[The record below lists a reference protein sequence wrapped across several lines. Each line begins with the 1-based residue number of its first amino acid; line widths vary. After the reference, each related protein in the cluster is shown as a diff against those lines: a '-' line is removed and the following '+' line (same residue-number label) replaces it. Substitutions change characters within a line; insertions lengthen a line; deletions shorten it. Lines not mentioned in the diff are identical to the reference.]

1 MRTEVLQVLFSR
13 ILHQADTHILTP
25 LWINTTR
32 LLPTNRYL
40 NWVNIMA
47 WFLQLEPVLAQ
58 KGWVVRS
65 LVLSWNLLRCGSPV
79 WVETKLDYLL
89 RGHVIG
95 CPHLANECLG
105 RVSFFNHLFSLVLFI
120 KYWDLVTDGV
130 KNISGALLDCFC
142 SHRRV
147 KVGILRRD
155 WGQVVVFMLDDRSC
169 VRSSGA
175 RSIAIFAMRS
185 WTRA

>member
-1 MRTEVLQVLFSR
+1 MRTECLQVLFSR
-13 ILHQADTHILTP
+13 ILHQADTNILAP
-25 LWINTTR
+25 LRGDSTR
-32 LLPTNRYL
+32 FLPTNRDL
-40 NWVNIMA
+40 NWVNIVA
-47 WFLQLEPVLAQ
+47 WFFHLQSVLAQ

-65 LVLSWNLLRCGSPV
+65 LVHSWNLLRCGSPV